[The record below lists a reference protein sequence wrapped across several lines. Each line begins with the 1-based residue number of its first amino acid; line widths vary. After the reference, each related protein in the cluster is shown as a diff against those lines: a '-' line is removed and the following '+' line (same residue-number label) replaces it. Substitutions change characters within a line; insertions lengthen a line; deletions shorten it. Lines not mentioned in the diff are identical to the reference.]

1 MVGEEEGV
9 RNLNFQPP
17 FPLILSMQHANRR
30 GIRALGEK
38 KGGMAIIKEWCRGG
52 GLIRP
57 NFKILLGAVFHFFP
71 SSSVYSSTYTLVLLS
86 SRFCSAAFPFDVE
99 ANDRAACTPIRD
111 AFLHTRG

>member
-1 MVGEEEGV
+1 MRYQGTRREERGYGYYKGVG
-9 RNLNFQPP
+9 
-17 FPLILSMQHANRR
+17 S
-30 GIRALGEK
+30 
-38 KGGMAIIKEWCRGG
+38 GGGRG